1 MVGGITKL
9 TRIRNVYPMPFDRWD
24 GDKYVHATGR
34 EYWDCTTNGWCTEY
48 EDDAT
53 CSLPVTDP
61 EYDYEADDWEDFDDE
76 VEWEEYVLNDLLRFE
91 EE

>member
-1 MVGGITKL
+1 M
-9 TRIRNVYPMPFDRWD
+9 TRIREIYPMPFDRWD
-24 GDKYVHATGR
+24 GEKYVHATGR
-34 EYWDCTTNGWCTEY
+34 EYWDCVTGWCTEY

-61 EYDYEADDWEDFDDE
+61 KLIELEED
-76 VEWEEYVLNDLLRFE
+76 VLNDLLRWDE